1 MNNMTQRITDAVKQ
15 RAMLVAV
22 LALLVGFFLG
32 WFVMGWWLWP
42 VDFVNGTLPQT
53 QPSIQQDWVRLT
65 AAEYALNPN
74 IDRAAARINELGPNA
89 PQVISDTLATSKGD
103 EQIRVGQLQQVLKLS
118 GRLGTN
124 ATPPGQTAATP
135 SLLDRFKLPLL
146 GCSLLIVLGL
156 VAGGAWYLWSTGA
169 LGGARTPGPRP
180 AGGSSTTATRIRP
193 SAASATR
200 NQAEASKTNFAS
212 AGTAPTPTGGP
223 PVAQF
228 MTTYVLG
235 DDLYD
240 DSFSIDAPDGSFL
253 GECGMGI
260 SETIGVGDP
269 KKVMA
274 FEVWLFDKNDIRTV
288 TKVLMSNHAFSD
300 EALKSRLAAKGE
312 PVLVQAGDVVS
323 METASLV
330 VTARVVDMA
339 YGGGALPPNSFFE
352 RLTIELAAFTKKA
365 AA

>member
-1 MNNMTQRITDAVKQ
+1 MNNMTQRITDTLKQ
-15 RAMLVAV
+15 NAV
-22 LALLVGFFLG
+22 LAVVLALVVGILLG
-32 WFVMGWWLWP
+32 WWGLGWGLWP
-42 VDFVNGTLPQT
+42 VDFVNGNVSQLAPNL
-53 QPSIQQDWVRLT
+53 QQDWVRLT

-74 IDRAAARINELGPNA
+74 IDRAAARINQLGTDGPK
-89 PQVISDTLATSKGD
+89 VISDTLTASKGE
-103 EQIRVGQLQQVLKLS
+103 EQLRVAQLMQVLKLS
-118 GRLGTN
+118 GHLGPSST
-124 ATPPGQTAATP
+124 PGQTAAKP
-135 SLLDRFKLPLL
+135 SLLDQFKLPLL
-146 GCSLLIVLGL
+146 GCSLLIVLL
-156 VAGGAWYLWSTGA
+156 LAAGGVWYLWSTGA
-169 LGGARTPGPRP
+169 LGRP
-180 AGGSSTTATRIRP
+180 AAPRASAAGGGGAVTVARARASLGGSTRGATAATRAAP
-193 SAASATR
+193 AASSAAS
-200 NQAEASKTNFAS
+200 
-212 AGTAPTPTGGP
+212 PTGGP

-240 DSFSIDAPDGSFL
+240 DSFSVDAPDGSFL

-288 TKVLMSNHAFSD
+288 TKVLMSDHAFRD

>member
-1 MNNMTQRITDAVKQ
+1 MNNLTQRITDTVKQ

-42 VDFVNGTLPQT
+42 VDFVNGGIPQLR
-53 QPSIQQDWVRLT
+53 PDLQQDWVRLT
-65 AAEYALNPN
+65 AAEYAFNPN
-74 IDRAAARINELGPNA
+74 IDRAAARIHELGPNA
-89 PQVISDTLATSKGD
+89 TRVISDTITASKGD
-103 EQIRVGQLQQVLKLS
+103 EQIRIIQLQQVLKLS
-118 GRLGTN
+118 GHLGTG
-124 ATPPGQTAATP
+124 TTPGQPAATP
-135 SLLDRFKLPLL
+135 SLFDRLKLPLL
-146 GCSLLIVLGL
+146 GCSLLIVLAL
-156 VAGGAWYLWSTGA
+156 AAGGAWYLWSTGA
-169 LGGARTPGPRP
+169 FGRSASPRA
-180 AGGSSTTATRIRP
+180 AGSAATTRIRP

-200 NQAEASKTNFAS
+200 NQAEASKTNFVT
-212 AGTAPTPTGGP
+212 AGTAGTPTGGP

-288 TKVLMSNHAFSD
+288 TKVLMSEHAIRD

-352 RLTIELAAFTKKA
+352 RLTIELAAFTKKPA
-365 AA
+365 A

>member
-1 MNNMTQRITDAVKQ
+1 MNNTTQRITDVVKQ
-15 RAMLVAV
+15 NALAAAGV
-22 LALLVGFFLG
+22 ALLVGLFVG

-42 VDFVNGTLPQT
+42 VDFVNGSLPQMRPDL
-53 QPSIQQDWVRLT
+53 QEDWVRLT
-65 AAEYALNPN
+65 AAEYALSPN
-74 IDRAAARINELGPNA
+74 IDVAASRIAELGPNA
-89 PQVISDTLATSKGD
+89 PQVISATVTTSKGA
-103 EQIRVGQLQQVLKLS
+103 EQLRVVQLQQVLRLS
-118 GRLGTN
+118 GRLGT
-124 ATPPGQTAATP
+124 TPGQNASQG
-135 SLLDRFKLPLL
+135 SLIDRYRWLLL
-146 GCSLLIVLGL
+146 GCSVLIVLIL
-156 VAGGAWYLWSTGA
+156 AAAAVWYAYSTGL
-169 LGGARTPGPRP
+169 LGRAPSPRP
-180 AGGSSTTATRIRP
+180 AGSAAGTVTRIRP
-193 SAASATR
+193 AS
-200 NQAEASKTNFAS
+200 AS
-212 AGTAPTPTGGP
+212 AGRGAAAATQATGAAVGTATSPTGGP

-288 TKVLMSNHAFSD
+288 TKVLMSDHAFRD

-312 PVLVQAGDVVS
+312 PVLVSAGDVVS
-323 METASLV
+323 METASLM

-352 RLTIELAAFTKKA
+352 RLTIELAAFVKKPA
-365 AA
+365 A